1 MYTILPRSN
10 GPVLGVEITGK
21 IGIEQEKKLI
31 AAAEDLIEKHDKIS
45 VLIVLGDH
53 AFMSIEAA
61 TADVKW
67 ALTHM
72 AHLHKVAI
80 VADSK
85 LIAALVAIDA
95 TFAKLAGIHEMHFA
109 TDEIETAWHWIE
121 S

>member
-21 IGIEQEKKLI
+21 IDIEQEKELI
-31 AAAEDLIEKHDKIS
+31 AVAEDLIEEHDRIS
-45 VLIVLGDH
+45 VLAVLGDH
-53 AFMSIEAA
+53 VSLSVEAA
-61 TADVKW
+61 TTDVKW

-72 AHLHKVAI
+72 AHLQKVAI

-85 LIAALVAIDA
+85 LIAAFVAVDA
-95 TFAKLAGIHEMHFA
+95 TFAKFAGIQEMHFA